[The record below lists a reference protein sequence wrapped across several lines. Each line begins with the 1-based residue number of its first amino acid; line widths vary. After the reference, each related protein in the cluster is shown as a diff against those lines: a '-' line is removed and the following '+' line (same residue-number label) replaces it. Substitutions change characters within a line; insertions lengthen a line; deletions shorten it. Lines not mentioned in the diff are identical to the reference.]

1 MVLKL
6 RVAGLVY
13 SVLSAL
19 LLPALLF
26 MQVMSIFLFD
36 APGSTGLWLPYV
48 LALGIFLIPVILVA
62 ANIFMW
68 FAIRGSDDR
77 SAIFYMVLP
86 VAYTVLFF
94 VAWALVDSFY

>member
-1 MVLKL
+1 MKL

-26 MQVMSIFLFD
+26 MQFLSVFLFD

-48 LALGIFLIPVILVA
+48 LAFGIFLIPVILVA

-68 FAIRGSDDR
+68 FAIRRSDNR
-77 SAIFYMVLP
+77 SAVLFMVLP

-94 VAWALVDSFY
+94 VAWALVDLL